1 MEEAR
6 RKRHL
11 DFLDILLFARVSV
24 CGSGLRLHP
33 ERHKKEQTLHSC
45 CDFPRGRMRAACLT
59 RTSVLRWTHSCS
71 RAMTPQPVASL
82 GSSMLWL
89 RTPSISTGATRRSRA
104 SWGTATPSPGEHS
117 RDGKAL
123 PTQLDKKPG
132 SARLCLPSG
141 WAAFISGISW
151 IRCPTPPCASR
162 RHCESIL
169 LYHLSAECSASQSP
183 SLMAAPYPEV

>member
-24 CGSGLRLHP
+24 CGRGLRLHP

-45 CDFPRGRMRAACLT
+45 CDFPRGRMQAACLT

-132 SARLCLPSG
+132 SAWALPALTLG
-141 WAAFISGISW
+141 CIISGMTC
-151 IRCPTPPCASR
+151 IRCPISPRASR
-162 RHCESIL
+162 RHCDFICLYQLLAES
-169 LYHLSAECSASQSP
+169 SASQSP
-183 SLMAAPYPEV
+183 SLMDAPYSEV